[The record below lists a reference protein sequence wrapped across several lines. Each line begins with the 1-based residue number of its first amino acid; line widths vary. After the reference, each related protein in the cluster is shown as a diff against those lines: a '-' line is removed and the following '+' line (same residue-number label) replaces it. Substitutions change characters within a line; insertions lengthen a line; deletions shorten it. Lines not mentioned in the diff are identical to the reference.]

1 MAGTVVS
8 TIVTVMPWQKKRKEM
23 VADVDTNV
31 SPRRKKDA
39 AAAAAAAADDGGD
52 HGSQQH
58 AVPPHYFHRF
68 ESYPWRTSCC
78 D

>member
-1 MAGTVVS
+1 MAVVA

-23 VADVDTNV
+23 AAGVDTNV
-31 SPRRKKDA
+31 SSRRRKRRKD
-39 AAAAAAAADDGGD
+39 AAAAADDGD
-52 HGSQQH
+52 HGSQH